1 MNGKKEQQWEFFSAI
16 PSPGNATKIDNE
28 DSSDEIERMKKKMFG
43 LTFHENI
50 VNPFPSPSALFPAIS
65 TFLSLFSFAS
75 AQYYKTIYIRN
86 SRL

>member
-1 MNGKKEQQWEFFSAI
+1 MGIFFGDTQSGKRNKSFFSKVDLE
-16 PSPGNATKIDNE
+16 KIKK
-28 DSSDEIERMKKKMFG
+28 ERMKKKMFG

-50 VNPFPSPSALFPAIS
+50 LNPFPSPSALFPAIS